1 MSYNTLFYFFLS
13 WNCIC
18 LSNQNLVSLV
28 KSGRKLCWALNVT
41 VGLGLLV
48 ISLYGPLPL
57 RPLSFCHLFCLWIP
71 VLNALFPATSVIAI
85 GCQSNWPF
93 TLCTKVLQPQS
104 WNLPLPKTIHF
115 KQFQPITSH
124 LPLLWQRSSYCLIY
138 QSSELQKA
146 QEILMSFTQLF
157 VTKSYTFLNE

>member
-1 MSYNTLFYFFLS
+1 M
-13 WNCIC
+13 
-18 LSNQNLVSLV
+18 VSLV
-28 KSGRKLCWALNVT
+28 KSGRKLRWALNVT

-48 ISLYGPLPL
+48 IPLYGPLPL

-71 VLNALFPATSVIAI
+71 VLNALFRNPSDSNGMPGLLTFHTVYQGASASVLEPAT
-85 GCQSNWPF
+85 
-93 TLCTKVLQPQS
+93 TK
-104 WNLPLPKTIHF
+104 NRIHF

-124 LPLLWQRSSYCLIY
+124 LPLLLWQRSSYCLIY

-146 QEILMSFTQLF
+146 QETFMSFTQLF